1 MKKVLFLL
9 LVLLGS
15 MQAQAQS
22 SKHEISLAIGAK
34 SLLGELSDAIDDISG
49 SKDDS
54 PRFTTYVQYLYNLN
68 SHFGIGAVASL
79 ENLGD
84 GDHGYTLMP
93 VVRAYWFNKEHFG
106 MYSRVG
112 VGIVKPN
119 KDDAMTLMWD
129 LSPVGLDFGSE
140 KVRGFVEGPTWGGLG
155 VVNAGVKFSF

>member
-9 LVLLGS
+9 LVLLGC

-22 SKHEISLAIGAK
+22 GKHEISVAVGAK
-34 SLLGELSDAIDDISG
+34 SLLGELTDAVEDITHT
-49 SKDDS
+49 KDDS

-68 SHFGIGAVASL
+68 AHIGVGAVASL

-84 GDHGYTLMP
+84 GDHGYTVMP
-93 VVRAYWFNKEHFG
+93 VLRAYWFNHEHFG

-112 VGIVKPN
+112 IGIVKPN
-119 KDDAMTLMWD
+119 KDDGVNVMWD
-129 LSPVGLDFGSE
+129 LSPVGLDFGSQ